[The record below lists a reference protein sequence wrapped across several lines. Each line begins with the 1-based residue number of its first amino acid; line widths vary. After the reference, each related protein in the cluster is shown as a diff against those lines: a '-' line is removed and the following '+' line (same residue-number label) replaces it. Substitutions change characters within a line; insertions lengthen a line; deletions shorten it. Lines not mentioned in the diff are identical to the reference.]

1 MKLGSIFGK
10 LSNNQRLTEEE
21 RITLHEC
28 IQFLKDKTLE
38 DLDVSNIIREQQTII
53 HNAMYSSPEKALM
66 MVRLIETF
74 WNSYGFAP
82 SLLELKQRIKRYAES
97 LGS

>member
-28 IQFLKDKTLE
+28 IQFLKNKTLD
-38 DLDVSNIIREQQTII
+38 DLDISSIVKEQRTII
-53 HNAMYSSPEKALM
+53 HNTMYSSPERALAM
-66 MVRLIETF
+66 LGLVETL
-74 WNSYGFAP
+74 WNNYGFTP
-82 SLLELKQRIKRYAES
+82 SLLEMKQRIKQYEES
-97 LGS
+97 LRS

>member
-28 IQFLKDKTLE
+28 IQFLKNKTLD
-38 DLDVSNIIREQQTII
+38 DLDISSIVKEQRTTI
-53 HNAMYSSPEKALM
+53 HNTMYSSPEKALAM
-66 MVRLIETF
+66 INLVETF
-74 WNSYGFAP
+74 WNNYGFAP
-82 SLLELKQRIKRYAES
+82 SLLEMKQRIKQYEES
-97 LGS
+97 LRS